1 MSSRSRVAASVLA
14 LLAGAAQASQA
25 SQSPRGALAA
35 ALLCQTSYRLDDE
48 LAADEAA
55 GERDYPRA
63 LARLRELLGESFGA
77 EASRAAAL
85 FRAPRLDLLAFGVEV
100 PGLAVVVFRGSR
112 GPREA
117 EPGRVTNWWLNRL
130 AEPRPYVVGF
140 PGVSVHPGYA
150 HATRALLPAVRT
162 WLRGRSAERVVF
174 TGHSLGAAMAS
185 YAAFAMAGGDG
196 APGALVTFGAP
207 GVDYAGCGPGAP
219 LAEAFRARAPSWTS
233 STYAF
238 EDDAA
243 PWLLRAVCRGS
254 RPLGEFVDLGPSPT
268 ARPPVG
274 PGDVTP
280 GDPERAASARVGA
293 ASKRWMH
300 LDTHYAFHYVRAL
313 ARRWAAAEGLAFDA
327 DRYRE
332 FYGLPRPLDL
342 R

>member
-1 MSSRSRVAASVLA
+1 MSSRVVASVLA
-14 LLAGAAQASQA
+14 LLAGAAQASP
-25 SQSPRGALAA
+25 SPRGALAA

-55 GERDYPRA
+55 GDRAYPRA
-63 LARLRELLGESFGA
+63 MARLRELLGKSFGS
-77 EASRAAAL
+77 EAARDATL

-117 EPGRVTNWWLNRL
+117 APGRVTNWWLNRL

-150 HATRALLPAVRT
+150 HATRALLPAVRS
-162 WLRGRSAERVVF
+162 WLRNRSAERVVF

-185 YAAFAMAGGDG
+185 YAAFALADGDG
-196 APGALVTFGAP
+196 PSGDLVTFGAP

-219 LAEAFRARAPSWTS
+219 LAEAFGARAPSWTAT
-233 STYAF
+233 TYAF

-243 PWLLRAVCRGS
+243 PWLLRAVCPDS
-254 RPLGEFVDLGPSPT
+254 RPLGELVDLGPSPT
-268 ARPPVG
+268 ARPSVG
-274 PGDVTP
+274 PRDVSP
-280 GDPERAASARVGA
+280 GDPERAASTRVGA

-327 DRYRE
+327 ERYRE